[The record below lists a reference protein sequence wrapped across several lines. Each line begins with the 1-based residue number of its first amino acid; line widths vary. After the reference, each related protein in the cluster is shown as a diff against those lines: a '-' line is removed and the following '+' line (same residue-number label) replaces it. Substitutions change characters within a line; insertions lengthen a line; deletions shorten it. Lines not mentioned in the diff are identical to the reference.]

1 MPVPI
6 SRDPVR
12 LPGVAEESRQRALG
26 QFLRER
32 REALAPEQVGILS
45 HRGRRTP
52 GLRREEVAFL
62 ADIGAKWYA
71 RLEAGDDVHPS
82 PATLSGIAI
91 ALRLSNAE
99 VEYMLDLAGLR
110 QLPAAELGTSEIP
123 EPIRAFIE
131 GSHGIA
137 VTLNDRIL
145 TPLHWNDL
153 AEVLYGHSAYAD
165 PIERNALVRCF
176 SDPEFIEFLGDER
189 EELVFRAVGMLR
201 LNHSSPSPSPFAG
214 AVYERIK
221 NEPLFQRAWR
231 RRIVADQ
238 LTGTQITVR
247 QHGLVGELRVRGVD
261 FTTTLAG
268 SYLIRILAPAD
279 RKTRARFEQMEEIGR
294 QRPPVKWTLMRGCGA
309 LGGSLR

>member
-6 SRDPVR
+6 TRDPAR
-12 LPGVAEESRQRALG
+12 SPGIAEESRQRALG

-71 RLEAGDDVHPS
+71 RLEAGDDVRPS

-110 QLPAAELGTSEIP
+110 QLPAADSGRSEIP
-123 EPIRAFIE
+123 EPIRALVE
-131 GSHGIA
+131 GSHGIS

-165 PIERNALVRCF
+165 PVERNALVRSF
-176 SDPEFIEFLGDER
+176 SDPDFIEFLGDER

-201 LNHSSPSPSPFAG
+201 LNYSSPSPSPFAG
-214 AVYERIK
+214 AVYEKVK

-238 LTGTQITVR
+238 LTGMQITVR
-247 QHGLVGELRVRGVD
+247 QHALVGEIRAYAVD
-261 FTTTLAG
+261 VTTTLAG
-268 SYLIRILAPAD
+268 NFLIRTIIPAD
-279 RKTRARFEQMEEIGR
+279 DEIRAKFDRLEQIGR

-309 LGGSLR
+309 SGGPLR